1 MSKKGSHAKSI
12 FESLP
17 LNVDWSNR
25 CNLGSNVGTIDAVAF
40 SAIAAPALTV
50 PMASIIAIDVMPMG
64 TLSDDADVAT
74 SDAASLVAADPTEA
88 DGFGVA
94 VGAPDPDEAASTEP
108 LVVVDFPRKLG
119 EINDTRF

>member
-1 MSKKGSHAKSI
+1 
-12 FESLP
+12 
-17 LNVDWSNR
+17 
-25 CNLGSNVGTIDAVAF
+25 
-40 SAIAAPALTV
+40 
-50 PMASIIAIDVMPMG
+50 MPMG

-94 VGAPDPDEAASTEP
+94 VGAPDPDAAASTEP

-119 EINDTRF
+119 EINDTRFGKLLLVMLP